1 MKLIIENWRQYLT
14 ESEIQSQIAESWKQ
28 YLTEEQVN
36 EAMPKW
42 MKKLGTGAALAA
54 TLAGAGA
61 PSQAYAGEPGQD
73 ADAPA
78 QQQKAPKLGPSVEDE
93 SYTARYKIDNDDV
106 QAAMK
111 QSDEAALVGMAML
124 VDAAH
129 WDPGEPLKITSRTQV
144 GGYVYSTAGF
154 GN

>member
-14 ESEIQSQIAESWKQ
+14 ESEVQSQIAESWKQ

-93 SYTARYKIDNDDV
+93 SYTARYKIDDDL

-111 QSDEAALVGMAML
+111 QADEAALGGLQML
-124 VDAAH
+124 VDAVH
-129 WDPGEPLKITSRTQV
+129 LDPGEPLSIISRTQV

>member
-14 ESEIQSQIAESWKQ
+14 ESEMQSQIAESWKQ

-78 QQQKAPKLGPSVEDE
+78 QQQKAPKLGPSVDDR
-93 SYTARYKIDNDDV
+93 SYTARHEINDDL

-124 VDAAH
+124 VDAVH
-129 WDPGEPLKITSRTQV
+129 MDPGLPLKITSRTQV

>member
-61 PSQAYAGEPGQD
+61 PSQAYAGQSGDSVHSSDEK
-73 ADAPA
+73 A
-78 QQQKAPKLGPSVEDE
+78 APKLGPSVEDY

-129 WDPGEPLKITSRTQV
+129 WDPGESLKITSRTQV
-144 GGYVYSTAGF
+144 GGYIYSTAGF
-154 GN
+154 GK